1 MKITSTAIEGCLIL
15 EPRVFSDE
23 RGFFYE
29 SFNQSVFNQETG
41 LEINFVQDNHSK
53 SSKGVLRGLHYQ
65 LPPCAQGKLV
75 RVISGAVLD
84 VAVDVRKSSPSFG
97 QWVAVELSADN
108 HQQLW
113 LPPGMAHG
121 FLVLSDEAEVLYK
134 ATDFYSPA
142 AERIISWDDSSIGI
156 EWPLLNDSRPIISAR
171 DLNGTNLS
179 DAELFE

>member
-1 MKITSTAIEGCLIL
+1 MKVTSTAIEGCLIL
-15 EPRVFSDE
+15 EPRIFSDE

-29 SFNQSVFNQETG
+29 SFNQRVFNQATG

-65 LPPCAQGKLV
+65 LPPSAQGKLV
-75 RVISGAVLD
+75 RAVSGAVLD
-84 VAVDVRKSSPSFG
+84 VAVDVRKSSSSFG
-97 QWVAVELSADN
+97 QWVAVELSANN

-134 ATDFYSPA
+134 ATDFYSPV
-142 AERIISWDDSSIGI
+142 AERIISWDDPEIGV
-156 EWPLLNDSRPIISAR
+156 EWPMLNDIRPIISAR
-171 DLNGTNLS
+171 DLNGTNLI
-179 DAELFE
+179 DADVFE

>member
-1 MKITSTAIEGCLIL
+1 MKVKSTAIEGCLIL
-15 EPRVFSDE
+15 EPRIFSDE

-29 SFNQSVFNQETG
+29 SFNQSVFNQATG

-65 LPPCAQGKLV
+65 LPPCTQGKLV
-75 RVISGAVLD
+75 RVVSGAVLD
-84 VAVDVRKSSPSFG
+84 VAVDVRKSSSSFG

-108 HQQLW
+108 YQQLW

-142 AERIISWDDSSIGI
+142 TERIISWDDPTIGI
-156 EWPLLNDSRPIISAR
+156 KWPLLNDIRPIISSR
-171 DLNGTNLS
+171 DLNGTNLF
-179 DAELFE
+179 DADVFE